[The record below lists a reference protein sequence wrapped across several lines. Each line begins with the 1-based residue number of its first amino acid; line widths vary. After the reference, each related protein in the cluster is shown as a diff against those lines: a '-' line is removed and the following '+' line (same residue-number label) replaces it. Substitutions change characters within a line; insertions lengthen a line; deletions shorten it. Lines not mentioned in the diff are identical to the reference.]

1 MSGILKSPILVR
13 VLGSMS
19 CEKDEKG
26 KGIYELWLYHCHAQL
41 CAYAWTSLLESNE
54 AFNS

>member
-26 KGIYELWLYHCHAQL
+26 KGIYELWLYHCHAQS